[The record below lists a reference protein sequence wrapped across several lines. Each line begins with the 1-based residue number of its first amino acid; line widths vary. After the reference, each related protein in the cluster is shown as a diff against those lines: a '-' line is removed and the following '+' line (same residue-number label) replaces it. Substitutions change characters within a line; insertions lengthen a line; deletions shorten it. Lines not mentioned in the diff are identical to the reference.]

1 MIVKS
6 FTKAIKGISL
16 ITAGVFSFSVSC
28 KCASWRRIT
37 NDGAMFYINTGGVV
51 FVERD
56 MFRINSTAGIL
67 VNLGTLDIDR
77 QHCK

>member
-16 ITAGVFSFSVSC
+16 ITAGVFSFSIAANAQV
-28 KCASWRRIT
+28 ATLT

-51 FVERD
+51 YTTGHVHNKLNG
-56 MFRINSTAGIL
+56 RI
-67 VNLGTLDIDR
+67 VNLGTFDIDSTL
-77 QHCK
+77 